1 IGMYELERL
10 TAAAMAQLLD
20 RGVSVA
26 VVPFGSIEHHGGH
39 LPLGTDALLA
49 DAIGRE
55 VAGRLG
61 AVLAP
66 TQRIGDADRHADLAG
81 TLTLGGATLTDVAV
95 AIAHSLA
102 RQRFTLIVL
111 LSTHGG
117 NLPALRTAVA
127 QIDGALPHGALAYAP
142 QGDVGPDAGA
152 HSGAWVT
159 SVMLT
164 LHPTLVDVQA
174 ADQHL
179 AAELRS
185 ASAERGREHL
195 ERFVASVV
203 RDVQSR
209 AAT

>member
-1 IGMYELERL
+1 MYELEKL
-10 TAAAMAQLLD
+10 TAVATSQLLD
-20 RGVSVA
+20 SGVSGA
-26 VVPFGSIEHHGGH
+26 VLPFGSIEHHGAH

-55 VAGRLG
+55 VARRLK

-66 TQRIGDADRHADLAG
+66 TQRIGDADQHADAAG
-81 TLTLGGATLTDVAV
+81 TLTLGRAALTDVAV
-95 AIAHSLA
+95 AIAQSLA

-117 NLPALRTAVA
+117 NLPALRAAVA
-127 QIDGALPHGALAYAP
+127 QLDGALPHGAAAYAP

-159 SVMLT
+159 SVMLA
-164 LHPTLVDVQA
+164 LHPELVDVQQ
-174 ADQHL
+174 ADRHL

-203 RDVQSR
+203 HDVQTQ
-209 AAT
+209 ADT

>member
-1 IGMYELERL
+1 MYELERL
-10 TAAAMAQLLD
+10 TAAALSQLLD
-20 RGVSVA
+20 AGVSVA
-26 VVPFGSIEHHGGH
+26 VVPFGSIEHHGRH

-55 VAGRLG
+55 VAERLG

-66 TQRIGDADRHADLAG
+66 TQHIGDADRHSERAG
-81 TLTLGGATLTDVAV
+81 TLTLGGTTLTDVAV
-95 AIAHSLA
+95 AIAQSLA

-117 NLPALRTAVA
+117 NLPALRAAVA
-127 QIDGALPHGALAYAP
+127 QLDGVLPHGAVACAP

-159 SVMLT
+159 SVMLA
-164 LHPTLVDVQA
+164 LHPELVDVQH
-174 ADQHL
+174 ADKPL

-203 RDVQSR
+203 RDAQSR
-209 AAT
+209 ATR